1 MLVTLSLFLFWK
13 MFLLDKF
20 PKKARSSC
28 DAKVMLFT
36 NWVGTSSCISPLF
49 DFFHIRHHNVIITP
63 NETTETRGLWT
74 ETMERM
80 IQLLQVSFKGWQLF
94 PVFFFF
100 YNFGAST
107 TKMETKKWVLKSK
120 HTDRRLKEKC
130 FWKQKMQQ
138 NKCKAVSVCK
148 SGTDEMRF
156 TCSL

>member
-1 MLVTLSLFLFWK
+1 MLVTLLLFLSWK

-49 DFFHIRHHNVIITP
+49 DFFHIRHHHVIITP
-63 NETTETRGLWT
+63 NETIETRGLWT

-94 PVFFFF
+94 PVVFLCLKFWSK
-100 YNFGAST
+100 YNQNGNKNRVF
-107 TKMETKKWVLKSK
+107 KSK

-138 NKCKAVSVCK
+138 NKWKAVSVYK

-156 TCSL
+156 TYSL

>member
-63 NETTETRGLWT
+63 NETIETRGLWT

-94 PVFFFF
+94 PVVFLCLKFWSK
-100 YNFGAST
+100 YNQNGNKKVGFKIKTYGQKT
-107 TKMETKKWVLKSK
+107 QRKMI
-120 HTDRRLKEKC
+120 
-130 FWKQKMQQ
+130 WKQKMQQ
-138 NKCKAVSVCK
+138 NKWKAVSVCK